1 MSNETKWCRNC
12 EQNVVPQDDN
22 WSAGAVILRGVF
34 VLIIWA
40 YFHAAGPTLSEAMT
54 QHPGE
59 NALLLLF
66 GFILPPS
73 VVFIISWWLD
83 TKFSVKRCPICKGT
97 DFLPPKRR
105 LRSSVHPG
113 FTEADGD
120 SNPDADAHGSG
131 GSVTAGNASARDE
144 SGHSDMPTT
153 ICRGGQKFRRLTA
166 SWEHQKV
173 HCYQCHK
180 EFSKEGCWMSEG
192 SGQYYC
198 PGCLPP
204 ESRAPGDM
212 GQLDVGR
219 HGVSAKVN
227 P

>member
-1 MSNETKWCRNC
+1 MSNETKWCQNC
-12 EQNVVPQDDN
+12 EQNVVPQDDRN
-22 WSAGAVILRGVF
+22 SVGAVVPGVGIALVTGF
-34 VLIIWA
+34 YCYTAMPKI
-40 YFHAAGPTLSEAMT
+40 SEAMA
-54 QHPGE
+54 QDPDSGILP
-59 NALLLLF
+59 LLL
-66 GFILPPS
+66 G
-73 VVFIISWWLD
+73 VVFPVGVMGLIAIWLSLNN
-83 TKFSVKRCPICKGT
+83 SVKRCPICKGT

-131 GSVTAGNASARDE
+131 GSVAAGNASAWDE

-204 ESRAPGDM
+204 ESGVPGDM
-212 GQLDVGR
+212 E
-219 HGVSAKVN
+219 
-227 P
+227 PT